1 MKNKSIN
8 KISGSKMTQKT
19 LDGKD
24 VEEPSIWS
32 DGSFAET
39 LGSDDM
45 KTKMRTFHMKH
56 NEEMDFNCSN
66 CKARISAHNKDWHN
80 GMCDDCFNKEF
91 FPEG

>member
-32 DGSFAET
+32 DGAFA
-39 LGSDDM
+39 
-45 KTKMRTFHMKH
+45 
-56 NEEMDFNCSN
+56 
-66 CKARISAHNKDWHN
+66 
-80 GMCDDCFNKEF
+80 
-91 FPEG
+91 